1 MLTFFLSDLYPLNG
15 QRMTIHRL
23 APLDQTK
30 SRTMAAF
37 KCDLD
42 PGNAERMNAG
52 AGVVVAPVGL
62 MLDLD
67 AVGLDLRFQVTAL
80 RQGQVLEN

>member
-1 MLTFFLSDLYPLNG
+1 MLTFFSSDLYPLNG

-37 KCDLD
+37 KRDLYS
-42 PGNAERMNAG
+42 GNAQRVNAG
-52 AGVVVAPVGL
+52 AGVVVA
-62 MLDLD
+62 
-67 AVGLDLRFQVTAL
+67 RI
-80 RQGQVLEN
+80 